1 MVTSKLSS
9 ADLQIKRVT
18 LHSKRRK
25 GYYYRIKTQESKE
38 RAEGVIL
45 VNRYHYFKFSSKV
58 RTRAQASS
66 AFQYYKLSRVRGV
79 SKLPTTSGVA
89 KGTPISAAP
98 GEVEKEEEEY
108 YTLHVRMDYDAADGA
123 RSGHNLVMRD
133 SWISRKFKKDIDM
146 DTIHQSLLN
155 EFKSAFKHEFSGSN
169 KHGFINAIMDE
180 GRSSLVNG
188 IERGG
193 YTEKVLF
200 NYSSTGESGSFRQ
213 IDRSLTQ
220 VRAEEKSKAEFLAR
234 SRR

>member
-1 MVTSKLSS
+1 
-9 ADLQIKRVT
+9 
-18 LHSKRRK
+18 
-25 GYYYRIKTQESKE
+25 
-38 RAEGVIL
+38 VIL
-45 VNRYHYFKFSSKV
+45 VNRYHYFKYSSKV

-66 AFQYYKLSRVRGV
+66 AYQYYKLSRTRGV

-89 KGTPISAAP
+89 KETPISAAP
-98 GEVEKEEEEY
+98 GEVEEEEY

-133 SWISRKFKKDIDM
+133 SWISRKFKKDTDM